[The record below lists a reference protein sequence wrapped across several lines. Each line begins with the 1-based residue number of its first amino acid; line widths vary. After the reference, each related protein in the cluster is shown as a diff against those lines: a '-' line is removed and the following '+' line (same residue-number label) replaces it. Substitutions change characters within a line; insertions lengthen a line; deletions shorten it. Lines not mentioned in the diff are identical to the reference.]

1 MRTLPTKRQPADGAR
16 YLHYAKR
23 GSHPLVGP
31 FRTSRKPLNV
41 AFVRAQACG
50 PNEGRDPRGQLGLF
64 AALGHEQGDFTFV
77 DAHHGFAQVFGKFGD
92 ELRVGVVRDGLHDG
106 GSALCGVAALENA

>member
-1 MRTLPTKRQPADGAR
+1 MESYGRRCLGSHEQHVGAVRLVRTLPTKRQPADGAR

-23 GSHPLVGP
+23 GSHLLVGP

-50 PNEGRDPRGQLGLF
+50 LDEG
-64 AALGHEQGDFTFV
+64 
-77 DAHHGFAQVFGKFGD
+77 
-92 ELRVGVVRDGLHDG
+92 
-106 GSALCGVAALENA
+106 